1 MRTNKQRRQTG
12 IRSSPTP
19 ATPGAP
25 SDSELKEKLE
35 AFERKFDEKFRLA
48 FDAIRKLR
56 GRPSRPPARK
66 SENALREGIR
76 SHIRK
81 KHASR

>member
-1 MRTNKQRRQTG
+1 MTTNKRPEKRM
-12 IRSSPTP
+12 RSSVPPFTP
-19 ATPGAP
+19 SAP
-25 SDSELKEKLE
+25 SNAELEEKLE

-56 GRPSRPPARK
+56 DRRSRPPVRT
-66 SENALREGIR
+66 SEEALREGIR